1 MLAAIALLFT
11 ALALWYGQQYWR
23 IAFDEKT
30 APVVSLRVESEPK
43 LGKIVLGDPR
53 RYVANYRFVD
63 ANGGEHAVRQSISRD
78 MYEKLSAGVTPPQV
92 HYSRSNPDLSVLDLD
107 SVRWVAGILAA
118 FAAMCWV
125 FALRCAF
132 RGR

>member
-23 IAFDEKT
+23 IAFDEAT

-92 HYSRSNPDLSVLDLD
+92 HYSRSNPDLSVLDLEA
-107 SVRWVAGILAA
+107 VRWASIILAVV
-118 FAAMCWV
+118 AAVVWIAALVRV
-125 FALRCAF
+125 FC
-132 RGR
+132 